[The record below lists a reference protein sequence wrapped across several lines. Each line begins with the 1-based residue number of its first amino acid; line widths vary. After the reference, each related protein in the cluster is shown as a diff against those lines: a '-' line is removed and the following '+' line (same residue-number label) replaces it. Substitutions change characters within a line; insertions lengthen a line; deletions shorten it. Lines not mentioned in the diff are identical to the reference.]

1 MFRWS
6 CSYFVTSPPVAATA
20 IVSDEELSFDMS
32 TENAIRK
39 QILQEFRRAQ
49 EANEAM
55 PFLHTRQ
62 HLAERLQQSYDELAP
77 HVQWLEQNRY
87 LHWKAADVFKISP
100 KGMRVTHGT
109 DELDREFPE

>member
-1 MFRWS
+1 
-6 CSYFVTSPPVAATA
+6 
-20 IVSDEELSFDMS
+20 MS
-32 TENAIRK
+32 ADNNVRK
-39 QILQEFRRAQ
+39 RILQEYRRAHT
-49 EANEAM
+49 ENEAM

-62 HLAERLQQSYDELAP
+62 HLADLLQQSYDELAP

-100 KGMRVTHGT
+100 KGLRVTHGT